1 MDELN
6 KILERYRNFNDM
18 FDEEVQSKETHED
31 LYNFYENSFNIVD
44 GLLTEAIDLLREVT
58 KVNP

>member
-6 KILERYRNFNDM
+6 KIVERYRNFNDM
-18 FDEEVQSKETHED
+18 FDEEVETKETHEE
-31 LYNFYENSFNIVD
+31 LYNFYENSFDTVD
-44 GLLTEAIDLLREVT
+44 GLLTEAIDLLRKLT